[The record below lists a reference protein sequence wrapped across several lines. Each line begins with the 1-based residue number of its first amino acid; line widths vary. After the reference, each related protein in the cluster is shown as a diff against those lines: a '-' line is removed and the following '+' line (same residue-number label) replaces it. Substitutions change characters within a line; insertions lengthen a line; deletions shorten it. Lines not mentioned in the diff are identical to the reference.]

1 MRMFQYTIPRLHVLI
16 DIEICVGGQRSA
28 YWIMERDQENPMRK
42 MIAVVLGLVVLGV
55 LLPTVALN
63 ANEPDVTVRIVAR
76 KLADGRVEFGL
87 RQEQADGTY
96 GDEILPRSRF
106 FPADA
111 EVGRWLRSSPVDLV
125 DTTPPDTAA
134 DAVTRCEDDGTHVHV
149 WWTFTLQASADAV
162 SFDVYLL
169 DEDDRILESSFW
181 AGYDL
186 DAGQHQARD
195 RLLVLD
201 DLPSVFWCEVI
212 PR

>member
-1 MRMFQYTIPRLHVLI
+1 
-16 DIEICVGGQRSA
+16 
-28 YWIMERDQENPMRK
+28 MRK
-42 MIAVVLGLVVLGV
+42 MIAVALGLVALGV

-96 GDEILPRSRF
+96 GDTILPRSRF

-111 EVGRWLRSSPVDLV
+111 TVGRWLRSSPLDLV
-125 DTTPPDTAA
+125 DPTPSDAATAEPPG
-134 DAVTRCEDDGTHVHV
+134 DAVTRCEHDGTYVHV
-149 WWTFTLQASADAV
+149 WWTFTLNGPARSV

-169 DEDDRILESSFW
+169 DEDDRIVESTVWF
-181 AGYDL
+181 GFDL
-186 DAGQHQARD
+186 AAGQHQARE
-195 RLLVLD
+195 RLLVWD
-201 DLPSVFWCEVI
+201 DVPDPFWCSVI